1 MPIAQLGNLNPLQAT
16 GASEIIKPADGQDLV
31 NILPTGISLPNQA
44 LSLERI
50 VADNGFQKS
59 LEQVRDDVMQVASI
73 DRNVMASTIGVSAS
87 FTIGYVLWLVRGG
100 VLISSLL
107 ASLPAWRMVDPL
119 PVLGSLANGK
129 RDNKDDKSL
138 EELVAHR

>member
-1 MPIAQLGNLNPLQAT
+1 MINP
-16 GASEIIKPADGQDLV
+16 SELPKSAEGQDPV
-31 NILPTGISLPNQA
+31 TTLPSGISLP
-44 LSLERI
+44 SLTPSLDKV
-50 VADNGFQKS
+50 VADNGFQKN
-59 LEQVRDDVMQVASI
+59 LERVREDVMQVASL

-119 PVLGSLANGK
+119 PILGSLANGK
-129 RDNKDDKSL
+129 KDDKDDKSL
-138 EELVAHR
+138 EELVAHQ